1 MDEEK
6 RKEEGFVAYKEEMR
20 SQMEMGSVGFWNG
33 ILQKLQISPYMKY
46 LEKRQNLMSFELSD
60 CEESRTKST
69 RNEEVFPM
77 DPKSVKTEF
86 SEKPE

>member
-46 LEKRQNLMSFELSD
+46 LEKRQNLMSFGCQIATSQEQKVQ
-60 CEESRTKST
+60 ETK
-69 RNEEVFPM
+69 
-77 DPKSVKTEF
+77 KSFQWTQNQ
-86 SEKPE
+86 